1 MNSLLICFI
10 VAVSLNQV
18 LSASVPANP
27 DTSKPNPGSD
37 DVVAQVVSKLSEQ
50 AGSFKNI
57 LDNVRQKNIDPAVD
71 SIKDIVNKTNSV
83 IFSTETVNNIN
94 KVTNSIQHSVSDVS
108 NSASKSVNTDD
119 FFALLQSLRHDIST
133 IVENHKNDVPGGSKI
148 VDSIDSILDILKNG
162 IEKTD
167 V

>member
-1 MNSLLICFI
+1 M
-10 VAVSLNQV
+10 
-18 LSASVPANP
+18 
-27 DTSKPNPGSD
+27 
-37 DVVAQVVSKLSEQ
+37 VAQVVSKLSEQ